1 MLKADVLE
9 QNLADLFHSTIPTTF
24 ERALIQLFPEKTE
37 RGDDIAKK
45 FGETIDKMLSDQWAK
60 TIAQA
65 IDYYVKNAQI
75 FGNLITYGS
84 PTTHTCQINST
95 PMPATNGSIPN
106 TLGIK

>member
-9 QNLADLFHSTIPTTF
+9 QNLADLFHNTIPTTF
-24 ERALIQLFPEKTE
+24 ERALIQLFPEKSE
-37 RGDDIAKK
+37 RGDEIAKK
-45 FGETIDKMLSDQWAK
+45 FGETIDEMLSDQWAK

-75 FGNLITYGS
+75 YGKILTVGS
-84 PTTHTCQINST
+84 PTSQMAMVNST
-95 PMPATNGSIPN
+95 PLPATNGSIPN